1 MMALDGG
8 IANRSSATI
17 RPLEGFPCMKRFIFL
32 LCTAVLAVP
41 AQSAAYDPLAVGK
54 GEVKSATFDVQD
66 AKRNRTIPIRVYLP
80 GSEKPAQVILFSHGL
95 CGSRDNN
102 PYLGNH
108 WAGRGYAV
116 VFVQHPGSDESVWK
130 GEPAL
135 KRMGAMK
142 KAASGEAFMDRTED
156 IPAVI
161 DALEVWNAGKG
172 HALEGRL
179 DLAHIGMSGHS
190 FGAMTTQAMAGQS
203 FGGRLSFVEKRI
215 DAALMMSPS
224 IPKLGDPAKAFGKI
238 TIPCLLMTGTE
249 DDSPIGDME
258 PENRIKVFPSLTN
271 APAWQVVFD
280 KATHMSFGERKGFR
294 NRRESDRYHTAIL
307 ALSTAFWDAHLRG
320 DKAAA
325 EWLNGEGA
333 KKVLLPQDRWE
344 INAKASAG

>member
-1 MMALDGG
+1 
-8 IANRSSATI
+8 
-17 RPLEGFPCMKRFIFL
+17 
-32 LCTAVLAVP
+32 VV
-41 AQSAAYDPLAVGK
+41 
-54 GEVKSATFDVQD
+54 
-66 AKRNRTIPIRVYLP
+66 
-80 GSEKPAQVILFSHGL
+80 VIT
-95 CGSRDNN
+95 
-102 PYLGNH
+102 
-108 WAGRGYAV
+108 
-116 VFVQHPGSDESVWK
+116 QHPGSDESVWK

-142 KAASGEAFMDRTED
+142 RAASAEAFMDRSKD

-161 DALEVWNAGKG
+161 DALELWNSAKG

-203 FGGRLSFVEKRI
+203 FGRRLSLAEKRI

-224 IPKLGDPAKAFGKI
+224 IPKLGDPAKAFGSI

-258 PENRIKVFPSLTN
+258 PEDRRKVFPNLTGS
-271 APAWQVVFD
+271 PAWQVVFD

-294 NRRESDRYHTAIL
+294 KRRESDRYHTAIL

-325 EWLNGEGA
+325 KWLNGEGA
-333 KKVLLPQDRWE
+333 KKALLPQDEWE
-344 INAKASAG
+344 INARASAG